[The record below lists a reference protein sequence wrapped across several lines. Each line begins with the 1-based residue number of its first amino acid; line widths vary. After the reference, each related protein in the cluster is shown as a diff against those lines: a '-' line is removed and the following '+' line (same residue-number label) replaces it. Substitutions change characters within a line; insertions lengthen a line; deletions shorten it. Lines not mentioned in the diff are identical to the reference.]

1 MVCNLSQ
8 DDPMLFEKT
17 FDWRDRCM
25 EELKRIFNKLY
36 VHKDVYF
43 AEEVIIMSIT
53 SFSTILK
60 NTLVSGILG

>member
-1 MVCNLSQ
+1 
-8 DDPMLFEKT
+8 
-17 FDWRDRCM
+17 M

-43 AEEVIIMSIT
+43 AEEVIIMSIP

-60 NTLVSGILG
+60 NTLVVVSWARVRLTF

>member
-43 AEEVIIMSIT
+43 AEEVIIMSIP

-60 NTLVSGILG
+60 TLW